1 MEKNIVL
8 TDDLL
13 LKFINQFKSAVD
25 ENACLL
31 IFSSMAIECGD
42 VSRISRLTGIAVDDL
57 NNGIRMIKKR

>member
-1 MEKNIVL
+1 MKKTVL

-31 IFSSMAIECGD
+31 IFSSMAIECDNVG
-42 VSRISRLTGIAVDDL
+42 RISRLTGIPVDEL
-57 NNGIRMIKKR
+57 NNGINMIKKR